1 MRNFKRILITGIVG
15 SGGSY
20 LAEHLLKKK
29 SKFKIF
35 GIYRKKKFKN
45 IKNIK
50 KKIKL
55 HKCDLNNFKSTKN
68 VLNLIKPDLIFHLA
82 SNPDVR
88 KSFDYPLQ
96 IINNNNNCT
105 LNLLESI
112 RVLKINPLIVVCS
125 TSEVYGLVSK
135 KDVPINENNRLNPAS
150 PYAVSKLFQDIL
162 SQTYYRNFGLK
173 IIITRMFSYFN
184 VRRFNL
190 FSSNWTKQMVDIEKN
205 RSKILYHGN
214 LNSIRAILD
223 IDDAMEAY
231 WMAASKGKIGEI
243 YNIGGN
249 KIINLKNFLKIL
261 ISYSTKKIKTK
272 LDKKLL
278 RKTDV
283 TLQIPN
289 VAKFNKYTGWKP
301 KVSFE
306 KSIEKMI
313 NEIRLM

>member
-1 MRNFKRILITGIVG
+1 MG

-96 IINNNNNCT
+96 TINNNNNCT

-214 LNSIRAILD
+214 LNSIRAIID

-231 WMAASKGKIGEI
+231 WLTAYKGKIGEI

-272 LDKKLL
+272 LNKKLL

-283 TLQIPN
+283 TLQIPD
-289 VAKFNKYTGWKP
+289 VSKFKKHTGWKP
-301 KVSFE
+301 KVGFE
-306 KSIEKMI
+306 KSIEKTI

>member
-1 MRNFKRILITGIVG
+1 M
-15 SGGSY
+15 
-20 LAEHLLKKK
+20 
-29 SKFKIF
+29 
-35 GIYRKKKFKN
+35 
-45 IKNIK
+45 
-50 KKIKL
+50 
-55 HKCDLNNFKSTKN
+55 
-68 VLNLIKPDLIFHLA
+68 IFHLA
-82 SNPDVR
+82 SDPDVR

-96 IINNNNNCT
+96 TINNNNNCT

-214 LNSIRAILD
+214 LNSIRAIID

-231 WMAASKGKIGEI
+231 WLTAYKGKIGEI

-272 LDKKLL
+272 LNKKLL

-283 TLQIPN
+283 TLQIPD
-289 VAKFNKYTGWKP
+289 VSKFKKHTGWKP
-301 KVSFE
+301 KVGFE
-306 KSIEKMI
+306 KSIEKTI